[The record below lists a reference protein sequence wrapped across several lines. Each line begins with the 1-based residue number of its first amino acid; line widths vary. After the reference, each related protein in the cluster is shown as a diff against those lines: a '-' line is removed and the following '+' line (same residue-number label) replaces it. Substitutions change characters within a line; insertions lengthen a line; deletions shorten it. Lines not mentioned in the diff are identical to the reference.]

1 MNAAQDNIPAPIA
14 KKRSGRPRRLTID
27 QVLEAGM
34 ALGLENLTMGAVA
47 AKLGVRITVL
57 YGYVANKDELMRLVA
72 TRASRGMAFPKDQ
85 QQDWQTYAVQHGQS
99 LFSLLTGSGQLISQY
114 FSGGLGPELEM
125 DRAEAWLEFMAGRG
139 FGAQE
144 ALRLYRQLGGIVVG
158 GAVIYLHLAA
168 LSKGGTSFAQ
178 AAERTLAKRGVD
190 HLPLLASVYDD
201 FAGHASVWES
211 SFLALLKQV
220 STERGE
226 VKDVAY
232 WDALRT
238 AF

>member
-1 MNAAQDNIPAPIA
+1 M
-14 KKRSGRPRRLTID
+14 TID

-34 ALGLENLTMGAVA
+34 ALGLENLTMGGVA

-57 YGYVANKDELMRLVA
+57 YGYVANKDELVRLVA
-72 TRASRGMAFPKDQ
+72 MRASRDVVFPKDQ

-125 DRAEAWLEFMAGRG
+125 DRMEAWLEFMTGRG
-139 FGAQE
+139 FCAEE
-144 ALRLYRQLGGIVVG
+144 ALRLYRQLGGVVVG
-158 GAVIYLHLAA
+158 GAVTHLHLAA

-178 AAERTLAKRGVD
+178 AAARTLAKRGANQVP
-190 HLPLLASVYDD
+190 HLASVYDD
-201 FAGHASVWES
+201 FARHAPVWES

-220 STERGE
+220 SAERGE
-226 VKDVAY
+226 AKDTDY
-232 WDALRT
+232 WNDLSA